1 MHLAAG
7 VPVIETDRVQTQQA
21 ILNLIMNS
29 VEAMRAIGD
38 GTRRAALL
46 ISTRKAEQC
55 GALLE
60 VGDSDPGLALAPIEH
75 LFAALDTTKSGGL
88 GLGLSICPRS
98 SRRMAADYGH
108 GRMSHTARSFTSCS
122 RQPGH

>member
-75 LFAALDTTKSGGL
+75 LFGALDTTKEPHGAVFHFML
-88 GLGLSICPRS
+88 PPTRALNRPVWIA
-98 SRRMAADYGH
+98 RREATAA
-108 GRMSHTARSFTSCS
+108 S
-122 RQPGH
+122 